1 MDRGT
6 GAERVGV
13 AVPLTVAASP
23 GDDLAVSTSTILFL
37 TGAACG
43 VFFAAL
49 AVYGQARGGGSL
61 RDVCWGVPIG
71 IVVFGLLFGG
81 MAFLL
86 DSGVAGKTL
95 FEAEVP
101 GSGAAVPSVLE
112 WEIPVEHPGAGHSL
126 GVYPNS
132 DRNVDRPA
140 DVRVQLV
147 DELGRVL
154 VDDERTLEPRCEDDW
169 NCNWDGYSRDF
180 TPPTGGELRL
190 TVTVLTP
197 DVPTVHVWLGDDEKT
212 DGQRIPGY

>member
-1 MDRGT
+1 M
-6 GAERVGV
+6 
-13 AVPLTVAASP
+13 
-23 GDDLAVSTSTILFL
+23 
-37 TGAACG
+37 
-43 VFFAAL
+43 
-49 AVYGQARGGGSL
+49 
-61 RDVCWGVPIG
+61 
-71 IVVFGLLFGG
+71 
-81 MAFLL
+81 
-86 DSGVAGKTL
+86 
-95 FEAEVP
+95 
-101 GSGAAVPSVLE
+101 LE

-132 DRNVDRPA
+132 DRNVDTPA

>member
-49 AVYGQARGGGSL
+49 AVYGQARGGRSL
-61 RDVCWGVPIG
+61 RDVRWGCRS
-71 IVVFGLLFGG
+71 
-81 MAFLL
+81 A
-86 DSGVAGKTL
+86 SWCSASCSAAWRSCSTRGVAGKTP

-180 TPPTGGELRL
+180 TPPTGGQLRL